1 MDQTTTISI
10 TEARKRLFQIA
21 KEVQTPGRSY
31 TLTEKGKPKVI
42 IISFEEYDSLKETI
56 EVLTEFPD
64 LKKDMEEAERAVKT
78 GEYKNWTTLEDL
90 LGKEG
95 FVFHDKSSNK
105 YEVSSNVK
113 TKSRKTARKITKG

>member
-42 IISFEEYDSLKETI
+42 VISFEEYDSLKETI
-56 EVLTEFPD
+56 EVLTDCPD
-64 LKKDMEEAERAVKT
+64 LKKTIDEVERDIKS
-78 GEYKNWTTLEDL
+78 GEYKNYPTLEEVMMEHGYMLADK
-90 LGKEG
+90 GKIKYG
-95 FVFHDKSSNK
+95 VADTVRKKSK
-105 YEVSSNVK
+105 K
-113 TKSRKTARKITKG
+113 RTR